1 MMDETYTE
9 KKITFKNIKLWKIEQ
24 ILRWETEF

>member
-1 MMDETYTE
+1 MMDEKYTE